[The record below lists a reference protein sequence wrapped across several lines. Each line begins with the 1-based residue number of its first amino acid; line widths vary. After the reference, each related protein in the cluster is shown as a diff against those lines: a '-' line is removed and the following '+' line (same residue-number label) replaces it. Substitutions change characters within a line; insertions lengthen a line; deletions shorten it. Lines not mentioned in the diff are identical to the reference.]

1 MARPSLRLF
10 WAAAV
15 ALPVV
20 IGDGEIFLS
29 SSSSTSSAPVSS
41 DWTASNVT
49 YDCNPYEGQ
58 EFLIFGNGNGITS
71 GSCYASW
78 DLHEIQ
84 LWDENG
90 VQIQNLGAV
99 SLTGSDNGYEAW
111 KAVDGTESEFWA
123 GDHDVGMSCSCWNS
137 GKLDGQ
143 AIRIQL
149 PGWKKVSKIT
159 LTQGGAGNAWAISE
173 IRIHCGTSYQ
183 SNPLRSQISFGYT
196 DIECND
202 NGCQTTRMDPAYYH
216 TCNMVSRASS
226 CCLIMTALLLGLGLS

>member
-99 SLTGSDNGYEAW
+99 PSPARIMAM
-111 KAVDGTESEFWA
+111 KP
-123 GDHDVGMSCSCWNS
+123 
-137 GKLDGQ
+137 GKPLMEPRVSFGQ
-143 AIRIQL
+143 A
-149 PGWKKVSKIT
+149 T
-159 LTQGGAGNAWAISE
+159 
-173 IRIHCGTSYQ
+173 
-183 SNPLRSQISFGYT
+183 
-196 DIECND
+196 
-202 NGCQTTRMDPAYYH
+202 M
-216 TCNMVSRASS
+216 M
-226 CCLIMTALLLGLGLS
+226 